1 MNDASRYPIAEIAP
15 ADEPAI
21 LALNNAHAA
30 ELSWLDAERLSA
42 LLGQAFHARR
52 IGNLEAFV
60 LTFDQDA
67 VYDSPNFLWFRQR
80 YRRFAYV
87 DRIVVDPA
95 ARGRGHARRLYH
107 DLFSHAQRE
116 GFSLVACE
124 VNSDPPNPG
133 SDAFHAALGFIEV
146 GAATIY
152 GGTRSVRYFTRPLD
166 VTGA

>member
-87 DRIVVDPA
+87 DRIAVA
-95 ARGRGHARRLYH
+95 NSARGRGLARKLYEDMFAAARATGH
-107 DLFSHAQRE
+107 TLA
-116 GFSLVACE
+116 VCE
-124 VNSDPPNPG
+124 VNAEPPNPA
-133 SDAFHAALGFIEV
+133 SDAFHAALGFGEV
-146 GAATIY
+146 GLASVY
-152 GGTRSVRYFTRPLD
+152 GGTRIVRYYARPL
-166 VTGA
+166 